1 MFPLAVI
8 VANRATTVAMFA
20 EEYGVFE
27 LFPCVAAA
35 VFLAVVKSF
44 LVATANL
51 LSCRAIF
58 HSRHIQRNTK
68 RVYDAG
74 NMRVQCLCP

>member
-35 VFLAVVKSF
+35 VF
-44 LVATANL
+44 
-51 LSCRAIF
+51 
-58 HSRHIQRNTK
+58 
-68 RVYDAG
+68 
-74 NMRVQCLCP
+74 